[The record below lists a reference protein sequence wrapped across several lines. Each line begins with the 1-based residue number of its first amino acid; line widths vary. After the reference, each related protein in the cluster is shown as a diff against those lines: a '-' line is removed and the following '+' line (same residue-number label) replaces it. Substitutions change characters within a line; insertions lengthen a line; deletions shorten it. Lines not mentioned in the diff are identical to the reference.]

1 MTQEILTTMHV
12 QEVKNTPIYYL
23 TLKIWIYNT
32 SRRRFFGLPVVRIL
46 PTVYQYLSYPDAVT
60 KESLPK

>member
-1 MTQEILTTMHV
+1 MTQEILKTMHV
-12 QEVKNTPIYYL
+12 QEVQNTPIYFL

-32 SRRRFFGLPVVRIL
+32 SRRRLFGLPLVRIHI
-46 PTVYQYLSYPDAVT
+46 YQHLSYSDAVT